1 MQGAFPSE
9 HCLTVPGIGYQQS
22 RIMLLTSSSLGRS
35 SEEAGTGSEVQGFCF
50 VSHPGSQM
58 FGCQDFLQHSLEVSD
73 KLDFVCGGR
82 EASNPPSF

>member
-35 SEEAGTGSEVQGFCF
+35 SEEAGTGSEVQGFLF
-50 VSHPGSQM
+50 RFPPWFSDVWLSR
-58 FGCQDFLQHSLEVSD
+58 FL
-73 KLDFVCGGR
+73 
-82 EASNPPSF
+82 AA